1 MNQKI
6 LRKALPSSL
15 AGIVLCLGF
24 IATPTSANAQGNT
37 VYACVNNSSGE
48 VKIVTSTTVCKNNE
62 TLKTWNVVGPTGAI
76 GPQGSAGTTG
86 AIGPQGPAG
95 TTGAIGPQGP
105 AGTTGAIGPQGP
117 AGATGAIGPQGPA
130 GATGAIGPLGPQGAT
145 GATGSQ
151 GPTGV
156 TGPQGPAG
164 PTGATGSQGATGAT
178 GSQGPTGATGPQ
190 GPEGPSGIL
199 SLANQTCAPFLAVR
213 GFHPDSSLGCQPV
226 SSVGGVGG
234 VSGLT
239 INGGPNEAYVPA
251 GSDVTLSYNY
261 SFGVGGCWSCIVQLY
276 VGIETYPATSYRCVI
291 ESGREGKSGPQ
302 TITLTAPTTPGL
314 YYIGTRW
321 TWDYYC
327 QQVHTAGPNTRIGL
341 LYVY

>member
-1 MNQKI
+1 
-6 LRKALPSSL
+6 
-15 AGIVLCLGF
+15 
-24 IATPTSANAQGNT
+24 
-37 VYACVNNSSGE
+37 
-48 VKIVTSTTVCKNNE
+48 
-62 TLKTWNVVGPTGAI
+62 
-76 GPQGSAGTTG
+76 
-86 AIGPQGPAG
+86 
-95 TTGAIGPQGP
+95 
-105 AGTTGAIGPQGP
+105 
-117 AGATGAIGPQGPA
+117 
-130 GATGAIGPLGPQGAT
+130 
-145 GATGSQ
+145 
-151 GPTGV
+151 
-156 TGPQGPAG
+156 
-164 PTGATGSQGATGAT
+164 
-178 GSQGPTGATGPQ
+178 
-190 GPEGPSGIL
+190 
-199 SLANQTCAPFLAVR
+199 
-213 GFHPDSSLGCQPV
+213 
-226 SSVGGVGG
+226 